1 MLTLEQKIDGDRC
14 DIEINGRID
23 TAMSANLGS
32 ALSSIPKPVTRLML
46 DLSAVG
52 YICSSGLKVL
62 LTAHKEMASRG
73 GSMELRNVPELVM
86 EVMEATGFAKA
97 LLITH
102 Q

>member
-1 MLTLEQKIDGDRC
+1 MTLEQKIDVDRC

-23 TAMSANLGS
+23 TAMSENLRS
-32 ALSSIPKPVTRLML
+32 ALSSIPKPVVRLTL

-52 YICSSGLKVL
+52 YICSSGLKAL

-86 EVMEATGFAKA
+86 EVMDATGFSKT
-97 LLITH
+97 LRISPL
-102 Q
+102 